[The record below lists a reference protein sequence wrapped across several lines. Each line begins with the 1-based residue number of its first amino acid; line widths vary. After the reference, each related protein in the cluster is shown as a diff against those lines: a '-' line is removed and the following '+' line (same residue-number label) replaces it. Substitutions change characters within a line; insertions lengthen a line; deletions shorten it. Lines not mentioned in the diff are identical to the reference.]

1 MLWRMEFPGHPIFQD
16 PVFETSEYRAFEL
29 RVRAALAV
37 AVEQDPHTIA
47 IQKAIPAVNDRLRTM
62 TGVIQ
67 NGQAT
72 HAQALCSLEDL
83 LTTRIEQR
91 IEQIAGALGEFIG
104 GSFHFVPRGQQL
116 VPVPAP
122 ITGASSSSSSL
133 PSGPVSL
140 PAIVPAQAAEAPQYR
155 MSRTLQTIP
164 ELWQEWTIGLQGQPS
179 IERLDELY
187 GSSWRSGPAA
197 ASERQFYSRRKTLIT
212 EIRRLAAAIKAPPD
226 KEAYNIVVLRLEDE
240 RKRAGI
246 SLSKAIDALKRA

>member
-1 MLWRMEFPGHPIFQD
+1 MEFPGHPIFQD

-29 RVRAALAV
+29 RVRGALAI

-83 LTTRIEQR
+83 LTTRIERR
-91 IEQIAGALGEFIG
+91 IESIAGALSEFIG
-104 GSFHFVPRGQQL
+104 GSFHFVPRGHQL
-116 VPVPAP
+116 APALIAAP
-122 ITGASSSSSSL
+122 STGASPL
-133 PSGPVSL
+133 PITAL
-140 PAIVPAQAAEAPQYR
+140 ALAQATEVPQLQYR
-155 MSRTLQTIP
+155 MSRTIQTIP
-164 ELWQEWTIGLQGQPS
+164 ELWQEWTVGLQGQPS

-197 ASERQFYSRRKTLIT
+197 ASERQFYSRRKTLIA
-212 EIRRLAAAIKAPPD
+212 EIQRLAAAIKAPPD
-226 KEAYNIVVLRLEDE
+226 KEAYNVVVLRLEDE
-240 RKRAGI
+240 RKRAGA
-246 SLSKAIDALKRA
+246 SLSKVIDALKRA